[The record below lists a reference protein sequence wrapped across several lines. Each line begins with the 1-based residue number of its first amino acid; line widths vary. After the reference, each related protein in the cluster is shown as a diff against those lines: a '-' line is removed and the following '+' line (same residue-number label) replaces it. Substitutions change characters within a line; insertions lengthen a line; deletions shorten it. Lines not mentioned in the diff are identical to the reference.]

1 MESFDE
7 KVQEWLRLSGNGQFI
22 EARRFYYD
30 QLFNDI
36 INGFVAKNDET
47 NVGTDVLFSM
57 LGYSPE
63 PIVLTQRALKAKENV
78 IFYHNVGNDFNDKIK
93 PVLDRFLQGNFRFV
107 ELTDLSF
114 GTIYSTL
121 KEQMNITPASN
132 YAIDITGGKKSMV
145 ASASI
150 FARDFNFKV
159 LYVDYDEYM
168 PDLRRP
174 MPGSETLNI
183 VYDYLRDLP
192 EIDTLSQIIR
202 QQDTI
207 I

>member
-1 MESFDE
+1 MDSFNE
-7 KVQEWLRLSGNGQFI
+7 KVQEWLRLNGTGQFI
-22 EARRFYYD
+22 EARRYYYD
-30 QLFNDI
+30 HLFNDVI
-36 INGFVAKNDET
+36 DRFVAKNDET

-63 PIVLTQRALKAKENV
+63 PIVLTQRALKAKENI
-78 IFYHNVGNDFNDKIK
+78 IFYHNVGSDFNDKIK
-93 PVLDRFLQGNFRFV
+93 PVLDRFLQGNCRFI

-114 GTIYSTL
+114 STIYSTL
-121 KEQMNITPASN
+121 KEQMIITPASN

-145 ASASI
+145 ASATI
-150 FARDFNFKV
+150 FARDYNFKV

-183 VYDYLRDLP
+183 VFDYLRDLP
-192 EIDTLSQIIR
+192 EIETLSLLI
-202 QQDTI
+202 QQQGTNK
-207 I
+207 